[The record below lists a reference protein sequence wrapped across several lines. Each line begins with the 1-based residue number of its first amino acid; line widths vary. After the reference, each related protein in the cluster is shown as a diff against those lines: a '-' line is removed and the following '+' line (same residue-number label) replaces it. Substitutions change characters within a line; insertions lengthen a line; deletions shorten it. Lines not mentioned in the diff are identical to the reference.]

1 MKLSELMIVIED
13 LAINKGQVNVKRRT
27 TLRDY
32 SFVTIKVDDY
42 SYMVEVDSDNHV
54 KSLERLTDLYDRIY
68 GTMDE
73 SHE

>member
-1 MKLSELMIVIED
+1 MIVIED